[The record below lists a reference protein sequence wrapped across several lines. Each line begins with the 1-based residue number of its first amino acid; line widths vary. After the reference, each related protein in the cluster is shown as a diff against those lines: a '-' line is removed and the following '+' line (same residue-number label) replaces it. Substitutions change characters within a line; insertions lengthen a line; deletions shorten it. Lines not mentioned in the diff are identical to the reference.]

1 VPGFYRP
8 DEPRGPI
15 SMSRQI
21 NEIVVVIG
29 PGSIG
34 QAIARRVGAGRT
46 LLLAG
51 HSEQQTTTV
60 AELLRGDGF
69 EAEVQTTDISD
80 RDAVEALADKAAAM
94 GPVTKV
100 IHAAGVSP
108 TQASIERILHVDLLG
123 TAYVLDA
130 FARVVA
136 PGGAGI
142 VVASMAGHRE
152 SPYEREVEQALAT
165 TPTSDLLALPFL
177 QPDRI
182 GSTVHAYALSKR
194 ANALRVQTAA
204 AAWGKRAARV
214 NTISPGV
221 IITPLALD
229 ELSGPRREWFE
240 HMREVCA
247 AKRFAT
253 ADEVGDA
260 AAFLLGPQAGFIT
273 GADLLMDGGVTSALR
288 AGELTMS
295 P

>member
-1 VPGFYRP
+1 
-8 DEPRGPI
+8 
-15 SMSRQI
+15 MSEQ
-21 NEIVVVIG
+21 NKEIVVVIG

-34 QAIARRVGAGRT
+34 QAIARRVGSGRT
-46 LLLAG
+46 LLLAA
-51 HSEQQTTTV
+51 HSEGATKAA
-60 AELLRGDGF
+60 AEQLRGDGF
-69 EAEVQTTDISD
+69 EVATQATDISD
-80 RDAVEALADKAAAM
+80 PAQVEALAATAAGM
-94 GPVTKV
+94 GAVTHV
-100 IHAAGVSP
+100 IQAAGVSP

-152 SPYEREVEQALAT
+152 SPYEREIEHALAT
-165 TPTSDLLALPFL
+165 TPTDQLLALPFL
-177 QPDRI
+177 KSDQI
-182 GSTVHAYALSKR
+182 GTTVHAYALSKR
-194 ANALRVQTAA
+194 ANSLRVQTAA
-204 AAWGKRAARV
+204 AAWGKRGGRV
-214 NTISPGV
+214 NAISPGV

-240 HMREVCA
+240 HVREVCA

-253 ADEVGDA
+253 SDEVGDA

-273 GADLLMDGGVTSALR
+273 GTDLLMDGGVTSALR
-288 AGELTMS
+288 VGELTT